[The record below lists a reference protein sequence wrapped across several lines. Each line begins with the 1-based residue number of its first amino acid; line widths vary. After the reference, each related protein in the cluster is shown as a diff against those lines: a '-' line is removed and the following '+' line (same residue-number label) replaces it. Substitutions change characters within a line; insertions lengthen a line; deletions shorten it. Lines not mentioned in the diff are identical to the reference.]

1 MYTSGRSEQA
11 YSSCEVLGVMGEL
24 DVSYGAPRE
33 PEHLT
38 AGQQGNGIED
48 MHTPISE
55 TGGQEGACKAQQK
68 AEIPMRSHL
77 HAWYFG
83 TSQLQDTCRII
94 GQALHS
100 STGEY
105 PAHEEL
111 GLLVVPHLQQPAVT
125 AHGKLWLLR
134 MACNGSHCFLGLFHD
149 FFKVCPICRNT
160 EHCCIRG

>member
-1 MYTSGRSEQA
+1 
-11 YSSCEVLGVMGEL
+11 MGEV

-38 AGQQGNGIED
+38 AGQQGNGIQD
-48 MHTPISE
+48 MHTPIDKTS
-55 TGGQEGACKAQQK
+55 GQEGACKAQQK
-68 AEIPMRSHL
+68 AIPTRSHL
-77 HAWYFG
+77 CARYLG
-83 TSQLQDTCRII
+83 SSQLQDTCRIV
-94 GQALHS
+94 GQALDA
-100 STGEY
+100 STGEH

-125 AHGKLWLLR
+125 AHGEPCLPR
-134 MACNGSHCFLGLFHD
+134 VACNGHHCFLGLFHD